1 MTLHPV
7 DLTIIA
13 AYLVLNALIGFYVR
27 KKATKAVGSYFLAD
41 RNVGAASFTAM
52 LGKGKILFHS
62 IPGVVSG
69 LNGESNGLHPLM
81 LKRLIANSLRYLHP

>member
-13 AYLVLNALIGFYVR
+13 AYLVLNPLIGFYVK
-27 KKATKAVGSYFLAD
+27 KKATKGVGSYFLAD
-41 RNVGAASFTAM
+41 RSVGAASFTAR

-69 LNGESNGLHPLM
+69 LSGESNGMHPIM
-81 LKRLIANSLRYLHP
+81 LKGLIATSLRYLHP